1 MAKKEKDKVDNQE
14 TTQVISATQDDTQ
27 TISIVEGSNT
37 ESNIPVLTLQIKDRK
52 REPNSVKIKYPLENS
67 HFGTLVSRLD
77 YTVSV
82 EYNGSKINVPPRAVI
97 PNLDKTLLGTLPK
110 NLDFKSNLVLGR

>member
-14 TTQVISATQDDTQ
+14 TIEIISGTQEDKQ
-27 TISIVEGSNT
+27 TVTTIEDFNT
-37 ESNIPVLTLQIKDRK
+37 ESNIPVLTLQTKDRK
-52 REPNSVKIKYPLENS
+52 REPNSVKIKHPLENS
-67 HFGTLVSRLD
+67 SLGTLVSRLD